1 MDIRGAGC
9 APAQPRRSDHRAGG
23 PVLERRSLRRNLA
36 AAATRSY
43 HAEFFLRTMPTAVKI
58 CGITRAEDAA
68 LAARLGAHALGFV
81 FYRPSPRF
89 VGGAEACAIGGRAP
103 PLGWPG
109 GLFVDAQ
116 QHEIEQTID

>member
-89 VGGAEACAIGGRAP
+89 VEAEQAAAIVDRLP
-103 PLGWPG
+103 PFVSTV
-109 GLFVDAQ
+109 GLFVDP
-116 QHEIEQTID
+116 